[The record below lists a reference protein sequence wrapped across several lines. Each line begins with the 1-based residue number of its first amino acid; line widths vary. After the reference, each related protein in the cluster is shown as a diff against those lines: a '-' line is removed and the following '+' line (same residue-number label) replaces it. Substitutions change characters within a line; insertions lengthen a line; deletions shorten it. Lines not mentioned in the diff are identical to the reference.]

1 MCCPDL
7 ENHLVGELALAQAE
21 GVLEVR
27 LEHTGIR
34 MLGDDLKNLL
44 VDGGLIGLALLRGLV
59 LLLLGLEDV
68 SVLLCGLLVAG
79 LGLDA
84 SEVIVVDAVLDLQFR
99 DVQAGGSGHQVALVD
114 AAEGASVQLQGSW
127 KESKFKYG
135 YFLLGL
141 YRIRRHLTRNCQRMK
156 LASFVCQSALPTF
169 KVHHYQFHSIGDG
182 INTLI
187 SFNFRTLRC
196 PFHTA

>member
-44 VDGGLIGLALLRGLV
+44 VDGGLIGLALLGGLV

-127 KESKFKYG
+127 KV
-135 YFLLGL
+135 
-141 YRIRRHLTRNCQRMK
+141 R
-156 LASFVCQSALPTF
+156 
-169 KVHHYQFHSIGDG
+169 
-182 INTLI
+182 
-187 SFNFRTLRC
+187 
-196 PFHTA
+196 

>member
-44 VDGGLIGLALLRGLV
+44 VDGGLIGLALLGGLV

-114 AAEGASVQLQGSW
+114 AAEGASVQLQGS
-127 KESKFKYG
+127 
-135 YFLLGL
+135 L
-141 YRIRRHLTRNCQRMK
+141 
-156 LASFVCQSALPTF
+156 
-169 KVHHYQFHSIGDG
+169 KVS
-182 INTLI
+182 
-187 SFNFRTLRC
+187 
-196 PFHTA
+196 

>member
-44 VDGGLIGLALLRGLV
+44 VDGGLIGLALLGGLV

-127 KESKFKYG
+127 KVS
-135 YFLLGL
+135 
-141 YRIRRHLTRNCQRMK
+141 
-156 LASFVCQSALPTF
+156 
-169 KVHHYQFHSIGDG
+169 
-182 INTLI
+182 
-187 SFNFRTLRC
+187 
-196 PFHTA
+196 